1 MATLL
6 VLYHPPTD
14 PAAFDTHYADIHI
27 PLAKQLPGLRSYTIN
42 AGPVASPA
50 GAAPYY
56 LVAELTFDSLPDLQA
71 ALGSSA
77 EGQAATAD
85 LAKFAQAGVTVLM
98 YETREA

>member
-6 VLYHPPTD
+6 VLYHPPAD
-14 PAAFDTHYADIHI
+14 PAAFDSHYADIHI

-42 AGPVASPA
+42 AGPLASPA
-50 GAAPYY
+50 GVAPYY
-56 LVAELTFDSLPDLQA
+56 LVAELTFDALADLQA
-71 ALGSSA
+71 ALGSA